1 MKLRE
6 IKKIL
11 TAEVLCGEEFLEREV
26 YAVCGSDLMSDVL
39 AFVKEQPV
47 LLTSLINPQVV
58 RTAEMMDIGCVIILR
73 GKKPDDLLVKLAEE
87 KGIVLMVSDLAM
99 YSACGK
105 LYSRGLFKG
114 EEKSEE
120 EEKNEEEASVNKL
133 HLHYDV
139 DGDDFMAAGEAS
151 SDVKRALKQLNFD
164 SDTIRRAAI
173 CMYEGEINMMIHAN
187 GGSADVYIGESSI
200 EIVLS
205 DTGPGI
211 ADIEQAMQE
220 GYSTAT
226 QKIRELGFGAGMG
239 LPNIKRYSDKLDV
252 VSEIGKGTTLTI
264 LIELK
269 GEQV

>member
-6 IKKIL
+6 IRDIL
-11 TAEVLCGEEFLEREV
+11 NADILCGEEFLEREV

-39 AFVKEQPV
+39 AFVKEQSV
-47 LLTSLINPQVV
+47 LLTGLMNPQVI
-58 RTAEMMDIGCVIILR
+58 RTAEMMDMCCVVILR
-73 GKKPDDLLVKLAEE
+73 GKSPDEMLMKLAKE
-87 KGIVLMVSDLAM
+87 KDIVLMVSNDAM

-105 LYSRGLFKG
+105 LYSSGLFRDDDAKK
-114 EEKSEE
+114 EP
-120 EEKNEEEASVNKL
+120 VNKL

-151 SDVKRALKQLNFD
+151 SDVKRVLKQLNFD
-164 SDTIRRAAI
+164 SDIIRRTAI
-173 CMYEGEINMMIHAN
+173 CMYEGEINMLIHAH
-187 GGSADVYIGESSI
+187 GGSADVYIDESGI
-200 EIVLS
+200 EIVLA

-239 LPNIKRYSDKLDV
+239 LPNIKRYSDKLDIT
-252 VSEIGKGTTLTI
+252 SEVGKGTTLTI
-264 LIELK
+264 RI
-269 GEQV
+269 GE